1 MFWRDSSVLFLGE
14 EGSGE
19 EAAEE
24 SELVEAEEGGEESGD
39 EAEGEDG
46 ESGEDTK
53 DATKKGG
60 CIIQN
65 TLCPW
70 SGRGGGAEMVS
81 WIWNGNST
89 GTPQQKKTKWMSGKR
104 YENVKKNKICHKRCK
119 CLKKSIHYILSTKNI
134 IKHDIYVIFLL
145 QLIKLWENLSKR
157 VII

>member
-24 SELVEAEEGGEESGD
+24 SELVEAEEGGQEGGQESGD

-81 WIWNGNST
+81 WIWKGNAT
-89 GTPQQKKTKWMSGKR
+89 GTQQKKK
-104 YENVKKNKICHKRCK
+104 KKN
-119 CLKKSIHYILSTKNI
+119 
-134 IKHDIYVIFLL
+134 
-145 QLIKLWENLSKR
+145 
-157 VII
+157 